1 MIQLDGK
8 SASESARALTAC
20 GRVRVK
26 VRVKVRVCERRALVI
41 PCQIQLS
48 LHWK

>member
-8 SASESARALTAC
+8 SASESASALTAC
-20 GRVRVK
+20 GR